1 MTTPILLTDA
11 QIQSYLINGYLTLQT
26 AHDPAFH
33 QQLHQQIESLYAT
46 TGNPSNDILPKVPEL
61 YQVLQ
66 DPAVHGA
73 LHSLLGPD
81 YIVHP
86 HRHCHQNSSGSAGQG
101 MHQDSYENDQ
111 NVRHHRTRWAMAFY
125 YPHDVTLDN
134 GPSAILPATQYYT
147 SAEQAHQREE
157 IALCG
162 KAGTVT
168 IVHYDLWHR
177 AMPNPSDRDRFM
189 VKFLFTR
196 MSEPQSP
203 TWDHRDDAWA
213 AEGNDPPALLCRRAW
228 DWMRGAETTTAPS
241 DTPTA
246 ELAQALQ
253 TAAEAERLH
262 AVYALAARGEEA
274 VPVLLEALR
283 REATERLESNLA
295 ASHTNPSQLEAVFAL
310 SAVGRP
316 CVPHMVDLLADEDW
330 SLRAAAADVLA
341 DLGAIAS
348 DTVPQLTRALNDKSE
363 WVRRNAIEALG
374 NIGPAA
380 AEAVPALTQRLQ
392 DDESW
397 VRHNAAMA
405 LAKIGPAAAEA
416 VPALKKNIEDDD
428 YVGANAA
435 MALERINT

>member
-203 TWDHRDDAWA
+203 TWDHRDDAWT
-213 AEGNDPPALLCRRAW
+213 AESNDPPALLCRRAW

-262 AVYALAARGEEA
+262 LDINQCRRHWKAIHDRLGEVEAKAIAVFEARVFDAETDAEAALYDGFVSDDDRKLADQVRRTSAADLADGAIVFADNRLNE
-274 VPVLLEALR
+274 LLFRYRARHFPETLVDAERDDWNNWLSK
-283 REATERLESNLA
+283 RLEFAPDGGLTVDDYDEVIA
-295 ASHTNPSQLEAVFAL
+295 QLMERVKGEPAQLQLLLDLKAW
-310 SAVGRP
+310 SAK
-316 CVPHMVDLLADEDW
+316 
-330 SLRAAAADVLA
+330 LR
-341 DLGAIAS
+341 
-348 DTVPQLTRALNDKSE
+348 
-363 WVRRNAIEALG
+363 
-374 NIGPAA
+374 
-380 AEAVPALTQRLQ
+380 QRL
-392 DDESW
+392 
-397 VRHNAAMA
+397 
-405 LAKIGPAAAEA
+405 
-416 VPALKKNIEDDD
+416 
-428 YVGANAA
+428 
-435 MALERINT
+435 